1 MPNGSGPSGPS
12 GPSGVSGA
20 SGPSGSHAAR
30 ADTKVSRP
38 EQSAANAAL
47 KVVVA
52 QAKADAVAEKKP
64 AADALKLVKARV
76 ECDEGITIK
85 RIGRR
90 RCP

>member
-1 MPNGSGPSGPS
+1 MDVVVTKLHAEWAGPS

-52 QAKADAVAEKKP
+52 QAKADVVAEKRP
-64 AADALKLVKARV
+64 PPTR
-76 ECDEGITIK
+76 
-85 RIGRR
+85 
-90 RCP
+90 